1 MQQEEIKKNDDF
13 TIEKKWF
20 VKLNEG
26 KIEDYYDTSSQIEL
40 GKGFFATVYKMKLKN
55 SN

>member
-26 KIEDYYDTSSQIEL
+26 KIEDYYDTSSQIVR
-40 GKGFFATVYKMKLKN
+40 KICIIFINVI
-55 SN
+55 